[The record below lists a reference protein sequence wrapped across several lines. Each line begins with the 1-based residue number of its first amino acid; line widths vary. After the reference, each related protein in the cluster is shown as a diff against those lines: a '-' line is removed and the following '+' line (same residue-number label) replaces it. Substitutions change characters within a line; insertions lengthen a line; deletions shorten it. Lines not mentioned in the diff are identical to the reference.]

1 MKAAAMSVKRGALIV
16 LEGCDRA
23 GKTTQCLKLVEKLK
37 SQNVDIKYMNFPN
50 RSTETGAMLNA
61 YLRKTDN
68 LNNEGIHLLFAV
80 NRWEAKNAM
89 EKALKAG
96 TSIICDRYSY
106 SGVAYSTAKG
116 LDFEWCK
123 VAEKGL
129 LKPDLVVYLTLSEET
144 SARRG
149 GFGDERFDSTEMQ
162 KKVGKAFEK
171 MIEHPLWQV
180 IDADKT
186 EDDLNVELQ
195 KLVINKIQSVDEE
208 IQTLW

>member
-1 MKAAAMSVKRGALIV
+1 MKSVAMSVKRGALIV
-16 LEGCDRA
+16 FEGCDRA
-23 GKTTQCLKLVEKLK
+23 GKTTQCRKLVEKLS
-37 SQNVDIKYMNFPN
+37 SQNVNIKFMNFPN
-50 RSTETGAMLNA
+50 RSTDTGAMLDA
-61 YLRKTDN
+61 YLKKKDN

-80 NRWEAKNAM
+80 NRWEARNEM
-89 EKALKAG
+89 EKTLRAG

-106 SGVAYSTAKG
+106 SGIAYSVAKG

-144 SARRG
+144 TARRG
-149 GFGDERFDSTEMQ
+149 GFGEERFDSTEMQ
-162 KKVGKAFEK
+162 KNVSKAFEK
-171 MIEHPLWQV
+171 MIEQPLWQV

-186 EDDLNVELQ
+186 EDSLNNELE
-195 KLVINKIQSVDEE
+195 KLVLEKIQTVDED